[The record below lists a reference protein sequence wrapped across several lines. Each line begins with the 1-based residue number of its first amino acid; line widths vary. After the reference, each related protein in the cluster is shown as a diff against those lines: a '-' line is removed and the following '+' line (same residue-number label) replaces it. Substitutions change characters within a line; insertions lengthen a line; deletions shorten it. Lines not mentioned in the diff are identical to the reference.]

1 MGDQSSARPL
11 FRVKYAGI
19 HHHRVRALEV
29 GPIMCASFTHTFEID
44 VLQVRN
50 GITDMTRRRRPLI
63 EHAQR

>member
-1 MGDQSSARPL
+1 
-11 FRVKYAGI
+11 
-19 HHHRVRALEV
+19 VRF
-29 GPIMCASFTHTFEID
+29 IYTHTFEID